1 MRNPSAFP
9 QGAAV
14 VDSGGLYHIV
24 NCHTVEAATLN
35 RLALNGTLRL
45 LTPMVAFS
53 DCCAMRKCWDTEC
66 VTDEG
71 TRAFETLRDFHASCG
86 VETIQPSAEFA
97 LTAGKLYEHCI
108 AQHIMGSEVLSSC
121 HAALLAERE
130 GLPLVSVNETRYCYV
145 PISGMDSMRVHFV

>member
-1 MRNPSAFP
+1 MRIPIASLS
-9 QGAAV
+9 AAV

-24 NCHTVEAATLN
+24 NCHTGKAKALN
-35 RLALNGTLRL
+35 RLALTGSLRL

-66 VTDEG
+66 VTDDG
-71 TRAFETLRDFHASCG
+71 AHAFDMLRDFHARFG
-86 VETIQPSAEFA
+86 VEVIQPSAEFA
-97 LTAGKLYEHCI
+97 LAAGKLYEHCI
-108 AQHIMGSEVLSSC
+108 AQHVMGSEVLSSC

-145 PISGMDSMRVHFV
+145 PIAVMDSVQVHFV